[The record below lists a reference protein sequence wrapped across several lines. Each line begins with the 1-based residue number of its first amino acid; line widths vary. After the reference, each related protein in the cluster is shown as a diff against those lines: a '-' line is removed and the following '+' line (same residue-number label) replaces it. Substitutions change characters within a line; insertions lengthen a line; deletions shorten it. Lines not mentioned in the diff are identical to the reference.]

1 MTVLTTDNR
10 RSYTGDGSTTVFAFP
25 VFFLEAADVKV
36 ALRVND
42 VESTPVFNTDYMV
55 SGAGNPSGGTVTFTV
70 APVSGATVVLFNDP
84 ALTQTVDY
92 QDNDEFPAETH
103 ERALDKLTLLVQR
116 LSARLARTLQYDE
129 TAPTVLTASQVL
141 TRVADAETARDQAQA
156 SQVAAATSETNA
168 GNSATAAAGSA
179 TAAGSSETNAAASAA
194 AADGSATAAGT
205 SEANAAG
212 SASAA
217 SGSATAAGTSE
228 TNASGSA
235 SAAASSATQ
244 AGTSETNAGASA
256 TAAAGSA
263 TQADTAKVAAEAA
276 QAAAEAASPPFPTSQ
291 VTGLDAALAG
301 KAGLADNNTFTATQK
316 ANELALTHNTAWNG
330 STSQNL
336 TVNVNGSNFTV
347 ANPTTPVSGAYY
359 ALTVTYTTSHTL
371 AWASVF
377 RGVSALA
384 LTATAGARDH
394 LVFRYDGTHMQCVGF
409 RANVG
414 AA

>member
-25 VFFLEAADVKV
+25 VFFLEEADVKV

-42 VESTPVFNTDYMV
+42 VESTPVFNTDYTV
-55 SGAGNPSGGTVTFTV
+55 SGAGNPSGGSVTFTT
-70 APVSGATVVLFNDP
+70 APVSGATVILFNDP

-141 TRVADAETARDQAQA
+141 TRVDDAETARDQAQA
-156 SQVAAATSETNA
+156 AQVAAQT
-168 GNSATAAAGSA
+168 
-179 TAAGSSETNAAASAA
+179 
-194 AADGSATAAGT
+194 
-205 SEANAAG
+205 
-212 SASAA
+212 
-217 SGSATAAGTSE
+217 
-228 TNASGSA
+228 
-235 SAAASSATQ
+235 
-244 AGTSETNAGASA
+244 
-256 TAAAGSA
+256 
-263 TQADTAKVAAEAA
+263 A
-276 QAAAEAASPPFPTSQ
+276 QAAAEAASPPFPTSL
-291 VTGLDAALAG
+291 VTGLDAALAS
-301 KAGLADNNTFTATQK
+301 KAGLASNNTFTATQK

-371 AWASVF
+371 AWGSVF
-377 RGVSALA
+377 RGVSPITP
-384 LTATAGARDH
+384 TATAGTRDH
-394 LVFRYDGTHMQCVGF
+394 FVFRYDGTHMQCVGF
-409 RANVG
+409 RPVIGEA
-414 AA
+414 

>member
-25 VFFLEAADVKV
+25 VFFLEEADVKV

-42 VESTPVFNTDYMV
+42 VESTPVFNTDYTV
-55 SGAGNPSGGTVTFTV
+55 SGAGNPSGGSVTFTT
-70 APVSGATVVLFNDP
+70 APVSGATVILFNDP

-141 TRVADAETARDQAQA
+141 TRVDDAETARDQAQA
-156 SQVAAATSETNA
+156 AQVAAQT
-168 GNSATAAAGSA
+168 
-179 TAAGSSETNAAASAA
+179 
-194 AADGSATAAGT
+194 
-205 SEANAAG
+205 
-212 SASAA
+212 
-217 SGSATAAGTSE
+217 
-228 TNASGSA
+228 
-235 SAAASSATQ
+235 
-244 AGTSETNAGASA
+244 
-256 TAAAGSA
+256 
-263 TQADTAKVAAEAA
+263 A
-276 QAAAEAASPPFPTSQ
+276 QAAAEAASPPFPTSL
-291 VTGLDAALAG
+291 VTGLDAALAS
-301 KAGLADNNTFTATQK
+301 KAGLASNNTFTATQK

-330 STSQNL
+330 TTSQNL

-371 AWASVF
+371 AWGSVF
-377 RGVSALA
+377 RGVSTITP
-384 LTATAGARDH
+384 TATAGTRDH
-394 LVFRYDGTHMQCVGF
+394 FVFRYDGTHMQCVGF
-409 RANVG
+409 RPVIGEA
-414 AA
+414 

>member
-10 RSYTGDGSTTVFAFP
+10 RSYAGDGSTTVFAFP

-42 VESTPVFNTDYMV
+42 VESTPVFNTDYTV
-55 SGAGNPSGGTVTFTV
+55 SGAGNPSGGSVTFTT
-70 APVSGATVVLFNDP
+70 APVSGATVIIFNDP

-141 TRVADAETARDQAQA
+141 TRVDDAETARDQAQA
-156 SQVAAATSETNA
+156 AQVAAATSETNA
-168 GNSATAAAGSA
+168 AA
-179 TAAGSSETNAAASAA
+179 
-194 AADGSATAAGT
+194 
-205 SEANAAG
+205 
-212 SASAA
+212 
-217 SGSATAAGTSE
+217 
-228 TNASGSA
+228 SA
-235 SAAASSATQ
+235 SAAATSA
-244 AGTSETNAGASA
+244 ALVDGPALRADIDAN
-256 TAAAGSA
+256 TAELLL
-263 TQADTAKVAAEAA
+263 TAKLGTA
-276 QAAAEAASPPFPTSQ
+276 Q
-291 VTGLDAALAG
+291 
-301 KAGLADNNTFTATQK
+301 TFTATQK

-330 STSQNL
+330 AASQNL

-371 AWASVF
+371 AWGSVF
-377 RGVSALA
+377 RGVSAITP
-384 LTATAGARDH
+384 TATAGTRDH
-394 LVFRYDGTHMQCVGF
+394 FVFRYDGTHMQCVGF
-409 RANVG
+409 RPVIGEA
-414 AA
+414 